1 MKVLIGIDGS
11 QNAYAAVRFV
21 GRLLKAERDEVVFYY
36 SLPPVKPSWHRRC
49 TKEVVAQARKSLA
62 EAVFREAMNC
72 LPELLRGKVTEQVGE
87 HDPRHGIL
95 VAADECRADVIALG
109 ARGTEAV
116 RKAVLGS
123 VARAVLHAATTPVL
137 IVRPPVPA
145 TGETMRVLVAI
156 DSADSSKEMSD
167 CLNRINWPERTLGQV
182 ITVVESPWAGEV
194 PLWLHEEL
202 ENHDLASLGF
212 GQFSEDE
219 SVAALAREQVHL
231 WCGTM
236 PSFFL
241 GQEPLVAVGHAA
253 QKILGIADQ
262 ERADLIVVGARR
274 LGTLGRL
281 YLGSTSEQV
290 VTNASCSVLVV
301 RQHER
306 P

>member
-11 QNAYAAVRFV
+11 QNAYAAVRFA
-21 GRLLKAERDEVVFYY
+21 GRLLKAKHDEVVFYY
-36 SLPPVKPSWHRRC
+36 SLPPVKPGWHRRC
-49 TKEVVAQARKSLA
+49 AKEVVTQARKVLA

-72 LPELLRGKVTEQVGE
+72 LPESLRGKVTEQVGE

-95 VAADECRADVIALG
+95 LAADECRADLIVIG
-109 ARGTEAV
+109 ACGTEVV
-116 RKAVLGS
+116 RKAPLGS
-123 VARAVLHAATTPVL
+123 VTRAVLHTATTPVL
-137 IVRPPVPA
+137 IVRPSVQGA
-145 TGETMRVLVAI
+145 GETMRVLVAI
-156 DSADSSKEMSD
+156 DSADSCKELSD

-212 GQFSEDE
+212 GRFSEDE
-219 SVAALAREQVHL
+219 SVAALAREQVEQ

-236 PSFFL
+236 PSLFL

-253 QKILGIADQ
+253 QKILSIADQ
-262 ERADLIVVGARR
+262 ERADLLVVGARR
-274 LGTLGRL
+274 LGPLGRL
-281 YLGSTSEQV
+281 YLGSTSERV

-301 RQHER
+301 RQHEH